1 MNKEDIL
8 LKNYSILAK
17 NPMKNYEAI
26 KSIISQLCEENPKLA
41 IRCWLDILQSNIQEL
56 EIYFNKIE
64 IDYNSFADKFVRDL
78 ENDLLSDGRFKYAV
92 DEYAKNKQL
101 LEIIYTQLPIYE
113 YTSAY
118 YAISFLIRNKKLQL
132 ANNILTAIY
141 KNKMFNNYSKLWKN
155 IIGRFE
161 YYPDNYDG
169 GGFVSDDN
177 YKQGKKVQEFCM
189 SWAERI
195 VDEEEQAGAITHIMR
210 IF

>member
-8 LKNYSILAK
+8 LKNYSILIK
-17 NPMKNYEAI
+17 NPMKNAEAI
-26 KSIISQLCEENPKLA
+26 KSIIAQLCEENPKLA
-41 IRCWLDILQSNIQEL
+41 IRCWLDILQSNIYEL
-56 EIYFNKIE
+56 ERYFNKPE
-64 IDYNSFADKFVRDL
+64 IDYDSFAGEFVRDL
-78 ENDLLSDGRFKYAV
+78 ENDLLSDHRFEGAV

-113 YTSAY
+113 YASVDY
-118 YAISFLIRNKKLQL
+118 VISFLIRNKKLQL

-141 KNKMFNNYSKLWKN
+141 KNKNFTNYAGLWKD
-155 IIGRFE
+155 IIARFR
-161 YYPDNYDG
+161 YYPDNYAG
-169 GGFVSDDN
+169 GGLVNDDN